1 MRHRAVADLDRRS
14 RRLSPRSLGA
24 RQGPCRVGRQAARAG
39 ARPVG
44 AERHRPVLPRPR
56 ARPSGGGL
64 RRRGDAAHLT
74 RRGRLSAAADRPG
87 ESGVNQMTAIAKP
100 PQRPDGTKKLISF
113 QGVELELG
121 GRPILEGIDLAI
133 RPGEFLCVVGPSGCG
148 KTTLLRL
155 IAGLFLPTRGQVF
168 YDGKLVTGPS
178 RELAIVFQDYGKA
191 LLPWR
196 TVTGNVSLALEAM
209 HVPRSERADRIA
221 ALLAKVGLRHH
232 AEKFP
237 NQLSGGMQQRLQ
249 IARCLAQEPKVLLMD
264 EPFGALDAITRQ
276 TLQDEIL
283 RIVAD
288 SGATAFF
295 VT

>member
-1 MRHRAVADLDRRS
+1 
-14 RRLSPRSLGA
+14 
-24 RQGPCRVGRQAARAG
+24 
-39 ARPVG
+39 
-44 AERHRPVLPRPR
+44 
-56 ARPSGGGL
+56 
-64 RRRGDAAHLT
+64 
-74 RRGRLSAAADRPG
+74 
-87 ESGVNQMTAIAKP
+87 MTATVKTLPPRTGATGNLIA
-100 PQRPDGTKKLISF
+100 F
-113 QGVELELG
+113 QGVDLELG

-148 KTTLLRL
+148 KTSLLRL
-155 IAGLFLPTRGQVF
+155 IAGLFLPTRGHVF
-168 YDGKLVTGPS
+168 YDGKPVTGPS

-196 TVTGNVSLALEAM
+196 TVAGNVSLALEAM
-209 HVPRSERADRIA
+209 HVPRGERADRIA
-221 ALLAKVGLRHH
+221 ALLAKVGLHHH

-249 IARCLAQEPKVLLMD
+249 IARCLAQEPQVLLMD

-276 TLQDEIL
+276 TLQDELL

-295 VT
+295 VTHDLEEAIYLGDRVIAMKANPGRITETFEVDLPRPRDQLATPELPEFLRLRRVLFDFIKDAET